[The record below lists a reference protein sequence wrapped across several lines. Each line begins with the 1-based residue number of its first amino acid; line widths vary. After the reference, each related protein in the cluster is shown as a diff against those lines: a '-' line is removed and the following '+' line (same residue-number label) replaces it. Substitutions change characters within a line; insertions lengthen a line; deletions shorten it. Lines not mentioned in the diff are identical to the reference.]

1 MTTLDMLGE
10 RFEELCEALKNTEP
24 GTKEFHEISNDLK
37 LVHELILKE
46 QKAETDNEF
55 RNVQEDR
62 AERQLALEEA
72 KEELKREEAHK
83 PWWRKI
89 DINTIVSGVVTIGTT
104 VMILDFEKLGNITS
118 KAMSFIPKPRN
129 FK

>member
-10 RFEELCEALKNTEP
+10 QFVSLNEALREVEP
-24 GTKEFHEISNDLK
+24 GSKEYHEIANDLK
-37 LVHELILKE
+37 LVHGLILQE

-62 AERQLALEEA
+62 AERQLALEET
-72 KEELKREEAHK
+72 KEELKREEASK
-83 PWWRKI
+83 PWWKKI
-89 DINTIVSGVVTIGTT
+89 DANTIVSGAFTLATT
-104 VMILDFEKLGNITS
+104 FAILDFEKLGNITS
-118 KAMSFIPKPRN
+118 KAMSFVPKPR

>member
-10 RFEELCEALKNTEP
+10 QFESLNEALREVEP
-24 GTKEFHEISNDLK
+24 GSKEYHEIANDLK
-37 LVHELILKE
+37 LVHGLILQE
-46 QKAETDNEF
+46 QKAETENEF

-72 KEELKREEAHK
+72 KEELKREEANK
-83 PWWRKI
+83 PWWKKI
-89 DINTIVSGVVTIGTT
+89 DANTIVSGLVTIGTT
-104 VMILDFEKLGNITS
+104 FAILDFEKLGNVTS
-118 KAMSFIPKPRN
+118 KALNFVPKPR